1 MSVSLDKVFGVPAAA
16 LKLQSQRVQLIGEN
30 IANADTPEY
39 KARDIDFRAALAD
52 AGSDR
57 AALATTNARHIAV
70 GGGGGGGGSEQ
81 RVQYRVP
88 ANPSL
93 DGNTVEVHREQTR
106 FAETSVQYQAA
117 VNLLGSR
124 IQGIIGA
131 LKGE

>member
-39 KARDIDFRAALAD
+39 KARDIDFRAALAG

-57 AALATTNARHIAV
+57 ASLATTNARHIPAAGDGR
-70 GGGGGGGGSEQ
+70 GGGEQ